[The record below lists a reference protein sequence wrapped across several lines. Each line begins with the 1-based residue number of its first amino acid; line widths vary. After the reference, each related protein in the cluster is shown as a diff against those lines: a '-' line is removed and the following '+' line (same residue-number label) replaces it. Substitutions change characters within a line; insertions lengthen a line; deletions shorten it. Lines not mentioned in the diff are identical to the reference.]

1 MIVRDLMTADVVVV
15 HPATPL
21 KEVARSLVEH
31 RISGVP
37 VVDDEGR
44 LLGVLS
50 EADFL
55 VKEASAG
62 ERHRRR
68 SPLGWLL
75 GDREAEAELHRIT
88 AITAG
93 EAMTS
98 PAESIAPDR
107 ALSEAARTMTD
118 RRINRLPVVEDGRLV
133 GIITRADIVR
143 AYARTDDDLFVAAQD
158 AVRGVDGL
166 RVVSVADGIVKI
178 AGTVSHEVVAAA
190 VRDVVTGID
199 GVVGID
205 DGGVAWLAEA
215 EAAPVRGWSG
225 DEPGMGAGSRSS

>member
-1 MIVRDLMTADVVVV
+1 
-15 HPATPL
+15 
-21 KEVARSLVEH
+21 
-31 RISGVP
+31 
-37 VVDDEGR
+37 
-44 LLGVLS
+44 
-50 EADFL
+50 
-55 VKEASAG
+55 
-62 ERHRRR
+62 
-68 SPLGWLL
+68 
-75 GDREAEAELHRIT
+75 
-88 AITAG
+88 
-93 EAMTS
+93 
-98 PAESIAPDR
+98 
-107 ALSEAARTMTD
+107 MTD

-205 DGGVAWLAEA
+205 DGEVAWLAEA